1 MVNLF
6 LLFGSPFFTHTGTGF
21 SGLIQIGLG
30 ILRPIPQS
38 PHFASVLFE
47 TAETAIKTPLIHP
60 LIGSKYLR
68 CFMDLDHARFKIVQ
82 DLTNVIG
89 DIPAS
94 QDVLF
99 KIKLG
104 THLASSWLWVLMVS
118 TPLSNSRATPE
129 NPTVATTSPKT
140 KPTIK
145 FLIVA
150 PLPT

>member
-6 LLFGSPFFTHTGTGF
+6 LLFGSALFTHTSRGF
-21 SGLIQIGLG
+21 PRLIQIGLG
-30 ILRPIPQS
+30 ILRLIPQL
-38 PHFASVLFE
+38 PYFASVLFE
-47 TAETAIKTPLIHP
+47 TAETAIKTPLIHS
-60 LIGSKYLR
+60 LIGSKYL
-68 CFMDLDHARFKIVQ
+68 CGFMDLDHARFKIVQ
-82 DLTNVIG
+82 DLTDVIG
-89 DIPAS
+89 DIPTS

-99 KIKLG
+99 KIELG

-118 TPLSNSRATPE
+118 TPRSNNRATPE

>member
-6 LLFGSPFFTHTGTGF
+6 LLFGFTFFAHPSTGF
-21 SGLIQIGLG
+21 RGLIQIGLG
-30 ILRPIPQS
+30 ILHLIPQL
-38 PHFASVLFE
+38 PYLPSVLFE
-47 TAETAIKTPLIHP
+47 TAEASIKTPLIHP
-60 LIGSKYLR
+60 LIGPENL
-68 CFMDLDHARFKIVQ
+68 CGFMDLDHARFQIIQNFTK
-82 DLTNVIG
+82 VIG
-89 DIPAS
+89 DVPAS

-118 TPLSNSRATPE
+118 TPRSNSRATPE

>member
-6 LLFGSPFFTHTGTGF
+6 LLFGSALFTHTSRGF
-21 SGLIQIGLG
+21 SGLIQIGLD
-30 ILRPIPQS
+30 ILHLIPQL
-38 PHFASVLFE
+38 PHFAGVLFE
-47 TAETAIKTPLIHP
+47 TAEASIKTPLIYP
-60 LIGSKYLR
+60 LIGPEYL
-68 CFMDLDHARFKIVQ
+68 CGFVDLDHARFQIVQ
-82 DLTNVIG
+82 DLTNIIG

-94 QDVLF
+94 QDVLL

-104 THLASSWLWVLMVS
+104 THLANSWLWVLMVS
-118 TPLSNSRATPE
+118 TPRSNSRATPE